1 MKRASRL
8 ASLAALGLVVA
19 CASMPTVTRTGKV
32 HDILIQEQISPADVT
47 VRPGDEVRWVNRRQ
61 ADVRIIFL
69 APISD
74 TVSCRRGFSGL
85 VGTKNETRLRPN
97 ETVSLCFGKSGSHRY
112 AARMETAL
120 PSGELNVPGIVRVEE
135 PL

>member
-1 MKRASRL
+1 MRSMAVCAVL
-8 ASLAALGLVVA
+8 IGCALTLA
-19 CASMPTVTRTGKV
+19 CASMPNVTRTGKV
-32 HDILIQEQISPADVT
+32 QDVLIQEQLSPADVT

-69 APISD
+69 NPISG
-74 TVSCRRGFSGL
+74 VLNCHREFSGL
-85 VGTKNETRLRPN
+85 LSTRNETRLRPN
-97 ETVSLCFGKSGSHRY
+97 ETASLCFSKSGSYRY
-112 AARMETAL
+112 TARMATAL